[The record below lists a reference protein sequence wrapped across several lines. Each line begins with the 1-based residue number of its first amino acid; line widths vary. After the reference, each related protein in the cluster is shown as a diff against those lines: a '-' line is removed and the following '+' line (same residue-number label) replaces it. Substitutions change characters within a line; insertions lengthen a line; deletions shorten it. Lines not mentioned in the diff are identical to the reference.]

1 MLPTSPIRPLIC
13 RSLLFHTIVTIAI
26 IFFPAIATADT
37 LSETRNRGNVR
48 CGVNPNLV
56 GFSRSNS
63 LGVFSGFDIDFCR
76 AVSSAIFGS
85 PDEVDFIAL
94 PTADRFTALINNRI
108 DILSRNTT
116 WTMERNVTIG
126 EYVGVTFY
134 DGQGFMVY
142 ENTEIQSALELD
154 NQSICVT
161 RATTTEL
168 NVADF
173 FADSELRYRPVFFND
188 AADAAKAYAEG
199 ECSAITTDRSALAA
213 QRAGFAKP
221 EAHLILPEVISKEPL
236 GPVVRND
243 DVRWE
248 NIIRW
253 SRACLI
259 NAEELGV
266 TRNNIDSYNKEST
279 PAIRR
284 LLGIS
289 KNAGEELGL
298 DTNWCA
304 TIIAT
309 LGNYGEVYNR
319 HIGLETP
326 AGLDRGINEI
336 WTNGGLIYA
345 APIR

>member
-1 MLPTSPIRPLIC
+1 MLLTSSIRPPIC
-13 RSLLFHTIVTIAI
+13 RALLFHTIVAIAI
-26 IFFPAIATADT
+26 VFLPAIATADT
-37 LSETRNRGNVR
+37 LSETRNRGKVR
-48 CGVNPNLV
+48 CGVNPDLV

-63 LGVFSGFDIDFCR
+63 LGEYSGFDVDFCR

-85 PDEVDFIAL
+85 PDQVDFIPL
-94 PTADRFTALINNRI
+94 LVTERFEALINNRI
-108 DILSRNTT
+108 DVLSRNTT
-116 WTMERNVTIG
+116 WTMERNVMIG

-134 DGQGFMVY
+134 DGQGFMVH
-142 ENTEIQSALELD
+142 ESTEIQTAFELD
-154 NQSICVT
+154 NQTICIT

-173 FADSELRYRPVFFND
+173 FTDSELRYKPVFFD
-188 AADAAKAYAEG
+188 DEIEAANAYVAG
-199 ECSAITTDRSALAA
+199 DCSAITSDRSALAA
-213 QRAGFAKP
+213 NRATFAKP
-221 EAHLILPEVISKEPL
+221 DDHLILPEIISKEPL
-236 GPVVRND
+236 GPIVRND

-248 NIIRW
+248 SIIRW

-266 TRNNIDSYNKEST
+266 TKDNIGSYNKEST

-289 KNAGEELGL
+289 KNAGIKLGL
-298 DTNWCA
+298 NMDWCA
-304 TIIAT
+304 NIIAT
-309 LGNYGEVYNR
+309 IGNYGEIYNR